1 LSGLGRLSSTE
12 GDGDEV
18 RTVAVCGFGKYSAG
32 LMQSVSLGSSTRRQ
46 RGLEF
51 HISLALDPSPVEH
64 KSMLE
69 KDSSRYRTYQIKQAR
84 VLFALGH
91 WFTNLEGTAR
101 FASCQDCFSM
111 ASQVRRVRCVFVFFR
126 SEIRS
131 CLVTEKTY
139 LGTPLPRW
147 LSLLMNTLFGLL
159 AKKNLLSL
167 PGHVRS

>member
-1 LSGLGRLSSTE
+1 LSRLGRLSSTE

-111 ASQVRRVRCVFVFFR
+111 ASKSGALGVSLFSFAPR
-126 SEIRS
+126 SEAVS
-131 CLVTEKTY
+131 
-139 LGTPLPRW
+139 
-147 LSLLMNTLFGLL
+147 
-159 AKKNLLSL
+159 
-167 PGHVRS
+167 